1 MTENEQREELIS
13 ILKIERPLFEANLIE
28 RGSDQLAYLK
38 WNECDDGTGEYGVDW
53 EATAKAGLNSE
64 MEEHL
69 LEDAVSVT
77 SSLMTWVQCA
87 KAKAIPDGYFLMP
100 SQLNEEMLDA
110 AKKEFGDDDIDDLE
124 DKIVFAHQAMI
135 SVVCQSA

>member
-28 RGSDQLAYLK
+28 QGSDQLTYLK
-38 WNECDDGTGEYGVDW
+38 WNECDDGTGQYGVDW
-53 EATAKAGLNSE
+53 EATTKAGLNSE

-69 LEDAVSVT
+69 QEEAVSVT
-77 SSLMTWVQCA
+77 SCLMTWIQCA

-100 SQLNEEMLDA
+100 SQPNEEMLDA
-110 AKKEFGDDDIDDLE
+110 AKKEFGEDEIDDLE
-124 DKIVFAHQAMI
+124 DKIVFAHQAMMN
-135 SVVCQSA
+135 VACQSA